1 MTPTAL
7 RFGFLGG
14 TFDPVHLGHLRAALE
29 VAEALDLPE
38 VRFVPA
44 RIPPHK
50 LEGPITPV
58 EHRVAMLRAA
68 IRGERRFRVDLRELR
83 REGPSFTVDTVRD
96 YLAEG
101 ARPIFVM
108 GLDSYLSIATWHEYE
123 ALLGACDHAVMTRP
137 GYTPRPLEDTVPL
150 AAARRFWYD
159 RAISGYRHESGV
171 TLRFVSVTPM
181 EISSTQIREAVQ
193 AGRSPAFLVPRAV
206 ERYIRRQG
214 LYRGGPTRFD

>member
-1 MTPTAL
+1 MSTSP
-7 RFGFLGG
+7 RVGVLGG
-14 TFDPVHLGHLRAALE
+14 TFDPVHLGHLRGALE

-44 RIPPHK
+44 RVPPHK
-50 LEGPITPV
+50 GTEPITPA
-58 EHRVAMLRAA
+58 EHRVAMLQAA
-68 IRGERRFRVDLRELR
+68 VRGERRFRVDLRELQR
-83 REGPSFTVDTVRD
+83 SGPSYTLDTVCS

-101 ARPIFVM
+101 LRPTFVM
-108 GLDSYLSIATWHEYE
+108 GLDGYLAIATWHEYE
-123 ALLGACDHAVMTRP
+123 ALLAASDVAVMTRP
-137 GYTPRPLEDTVPL
+137 GYAPQPIEHTVPL

-159 RAISGYRHESGV
+159 PAISGYRHESGV

-206 ERYIRRQG
+206 ERYIRSQG

>member
-1 MTPTAL
+1 MSIAAA

-29 VAEALDLPE
+29 VADALDLPE

-44 RIPPHK
+44 RVPPHK
-50 LEGPITPV
+50 LDEPVTPA

-68 IRGERRFRVDLRELR
+68 IRGERRFRVDLRELDR
-83 REGPSFTVDTVRD
+83 PGPSYTIDTVRS
-96 YLAEG
+96 YVAEG
-101 ARPIFVM
+101 LRPTFVM
-108 GLDSYLSIATWHEYE
+108 GLDSYLAIATWHEYE
-123 ALLGACDHAVMTRP
+123 ALLAACDHAVMTRP
-137 GYTPRPLEDTVPL
+137 GYTPQPLESTVPL

-159 RAISGYRHESGV
+159 PAISGYRHESGA

-181 EISSTQIREAVQ
+181 EISSTQVREAVQ

-206 ERYIRRQG
+206 ERYIRSQG
-214 LYRGGPTRFD
+214 LYRGGPTRFY